1 MEFLMNYNLVLH
13 IDSGE
18 NDKMNLILRNAANYL
33 NALPGEKFEA
43 VIAANGPGV
52 RHFTMAGSEF
62 EEKLKDLAKKGVK
75 FRVCANALADNGITK
90 DSLWPF
96 CEVVPAGLVEIV
108 RLEKAGYAYIK
119 P

>member
-1 MEFLMNYNLVLH
+1 MNYDLVLQ

-18 NDKMNLILRNAANYL
+18 KDKMNLILRNAANYL
-33 NALPGEKFEA
+33 NALSGEKFELA
-43 VIAANGPGV
+43 IVANGPGV

-62 EEKLKDLAKKGVK
+62 GDKLKELSQKGVK
-75 FRVCANALADNGITK
+75 FRVCANAMADNGIAR

-96 CEVVPAGLVEIV
+96 CEVAPAGLVEIV
-108 RLEKAGYAYIK
+108 RLQRAGYAYIK